1 MGKTKLVRDYMTKNL
16 VLFDPEMNV
25 LDAMTILV
33 ERQISGAPV
42 VDKLGNLVGMLSEAD
57 CLRVAFDSAYH
68 EGRGGSVSEY
78 MHPDVETVDANTNIC
93 DIIEAFIER
102 GYRRLPVMHGD
113 RLAGQISRSDVL
125 RAVLRLSK
133 PD

>member
-25 LDAMTILV
+25 LDAMTVLV

-42 VDKLGNLVGMLSEAD
+42 VDKLGNIVGVLSEAD
-57 CLRVAFDSAYH
+57 CLKVALNSGYH
-68 EGRGGSVSEY
+68 DGRGGPVSEF
-78 MHPDVETVDANTNIC
+78 MSREVQTVDADANIF
-93 DIIEAFIER
+93 DIIEMFIER
-102 GYRRLPVMHGD
+102 GYRRLPVMTGD